1 MGKVSTDRVIKASP
15 DDVWRALA
23 DFGGV
28 HRFHPMVE
36 SANLLSEHN
45 GGLDAMRVCN
55 FYDGTSVKERV
66 SGWKDGEH
74 MRVELSEFSMPLK
87 RATATLNVAP
97 VGTDSARVTFAL
109 DYTPKFGPLGALMDV
124 LMMKAM
130 MGRMMKSVLKGLDE
144 HVRTGALI
152 GEKGLAMPVAQPA

>member
-1 MGKVSTDRVIKASP
+1 MGKVSIDQVIKASP
-15 DDVWRALA
+15 DEVWRALA

-36 SANLLSEHN
+36 SADLLSEKN
-45 GGLDAMRVCN
+45 GGLDAIRVCN
-55 FYDGTSVKERV
+55 FYDGGSVKERV
-66 SGWKDGEH
+66 SAWKDGEH

-87 RATATLNVAP
+87 RATATLQVAP
-97 VGTDSARVTFAL
+97 VGTNAARVTFAL

-130 MGRMMKSVLKGLDE
+130 VNRMMKSVLKGLDE

-152 GEKGLAMPVAQPA
+152 GEKGVLLAMPQAA